1 MISTRLESK
10 TESARAPVLSV
21 HNIEVIKG
29 HRKILSVDYLHVN
42 PGEAL
47 AVIGP
52 NGAGKSTLISVMACL
67 DTPYH
72 GDIVFKGQKVNRK
85 NALNVR
91 RRMAVVFQEPLLL
104 DGTVRDNVKLGLT
117 LRNQSID
124 DGRIDAW
131 LERFGLTALAGQ
143 LVHTLSGGEA
153 QRTALARAFVLEP
166 EVLFLDEPFA
176 SVDVI
181 TRQDLVAQFR
191 EILTEQGTTTVL
203 VTHDFAE
210 VQALASRVL
219 VLAEGRIQS
228 EGTPGEIQN
237 HPVWQKLTNRVV

>member
-1 MISTRLESK
+1 MTQVVPES
-10 TESARAPVLSV
+10 SALPSALPVLKAQNV
-21 HNIEVIKG
+21 EVVKG
-29 HRKILSVDYLHVN
+29 RRKILNVPEIHVN
-42 PGEAL
+42 PGEVL

-67 DTPYH
+67 DTPQR
-72 GDIVFKGQKVNRK
+72 GDVLFKGEKVTRQ
-85 NALNVR
+85 NALSIR

-104 DGTVRDNVKLGLT
+104 DGTVRDNVKLGLS
-117 LRNQSID
+117 LRKISSD
-124 DGRIDAW
+124 DGRVDTW
-131 LERFGLTALAGQ
+131 LTRFGLTHLAGQ

-153 QRTALARAFVLEP
+153 QRAALARAFVLEP

-191 EILTEQGTTTVL
+191 EILREQQTTTVL

-210 VQALASRVL
+210 VQALASRVV
-219 VLAEGRIQS
+219 VLAGGQVQCEGKP
-228 EGTPGEIQN
+228 EEIRN
-237 HPVWQKLTNRVV
+237 HPVWQSLTQRVT